1 MWGYTN
7 QCAIWGIV
15 GEMNM
20 IVQNSFARIV
30 PVLILASVVLSVN
43 GQAVTV
49 APNMTSN
56 TAFPIE
62 EFSIT

>member
-1 MWGYTN
+1 
-7 QCAIWGIV
+7 
-15 GEMNM
+15 M